1 MRDAI
6 SEAMI
11 NLKDYSVIWPT
22 EIKIEKNAYLYR

>member
-22 EIKIEKNAYLYR
+22 EIKNRKKCIPI